1 MTESPLR
8 LIVRSAEFIPKADLR
23 HLPRRLRGIYVLY
36 LENEETAKFDVQ
48 YVGMA
53 TAGRR
58 GGIRGRL
65 VAHEKSKRN
74 RELWTH
80 FSVFQVW
87 DNIREEEIAEL
98 EGLFRHIYRHDSAA
112 NRLNI
117 QRGFKKARLVRQDD
131 IKNWPR
137 DGSVVPRIRRKR
149 PSKKAARAA
158 KT

>member
-1 MTESPLR
+1 MPESPLR
-8 LIVRSAEFIPKADLR
+8 LIVRSAEFIPKADLS

-36 LENEETAKFDVQ
+36 LKNGEASKFDVQ

-58 GGIRGRL
+58 GGIRGHL
-65 VAHEKSKRN
+65 AAHEKSKRK

-87 DNIREEEIAEL
+87 DNIREEEIVEL

-117 QRGFKKARLVRQDD
+117 QRGFKKARLIQQDD
-131 IKNWPR
+131 VRNWPR
-137 DGSVVPRIRRKR
+137 DGSVVPRVKRKR
-149 PSKKAARAA
+149 PRKRAG
-158 KT
+158 